1 MKFDNCPQCGCAK
14 LYKLKNNY
22 LKCKECNKKFS
33 PKKHQLDFKIIDL
46 FCNNYN
52 VLAASKILNLNYRT
66 IQNRYVLIRKLCAS
80 YLDELYQNSVQ
91 EKSSYEEHYF
101 FTQKDKKKKRKSI
114 YDAINIIGFYS
125 NNRVFTLLMSPLPKP
140 LNEQE
145 DKSFEKYLQW
155 HKIYSQENQ
164 TSVLKNFWIFLD
176 ESMKKYNGINP
187 NNFFYYLKEC
197 EFKFNFSKNEQKLI
211 LENFFLV

>member
-1 MKFDNCPQCGCAK
+1 MNFDNCPKCGCKK

-33 PKKHQLDFKIIDL
+33 PQKYQLDFKIIDF
-46 FCNNYN
+46 FCNDYN
-52 VLAASKILNLNYRT
+52 VLETSQILNLNYRT
-66 IQNRYVLIRKLCAS
+66 VQNRYVLIRKLCAS
-80 YLDELYQNSVQ
+80 YLDDLYQNSVQ

-140 LNEQE
+140 INEQE

-187 NNFFYYLKEC
+187 NNFFHYLKEC
-197 EFKFNFSKNEQKLI
+197 EFKFNFSTHEQKSI